1 MLQQLDPQSRLET
14 QSDWLG
20 FRCAVGGCR
29 TDEVI
34 STLARFSVGNLNRSV
49 FFAALNEMLRC
60 CTYFSFPLYT
70 LGRGRME
77 RLDNCMFV
85 HWSTTGG

>member
-49 FFAALNEMLRC
+49 FFCSFKRDVEML
-60 CTYFSFPLYT
+60 YILFFSLIYIGP
-70 LGRGRME
+70 GKDGKI
-77 RLDNCMFV
+77 
-85 HWSTTGG
+85 G